1 MYNYKPTNA
10 LVILQ
15 KRNNLIAHALK
26 PDSIP
31 MNNDTS
37 RSMKICTMPFNF
49 IYRNQIYL
57 TWSIFWISESIML
70 VLYTMGTRYIEHF
83 WIWKFVF
90 NNFLT

>member
-15 KRNNLIAHALK
+15 KRINFTVHALK
-26 PDSIP
+26 TDSVP
-31 MNNDTS
+31 MNNNTS
-37 RSMKICTMPFNF
+37 RSIKICTMPFNF

-57 TWSIFWISESIML
+57 TWSIFCISESIML
-70 VLYTMGTRYIEHF
+70 ALYIVGTRYIEHF
-83 WIWKFVF
+83 WIWKFAF